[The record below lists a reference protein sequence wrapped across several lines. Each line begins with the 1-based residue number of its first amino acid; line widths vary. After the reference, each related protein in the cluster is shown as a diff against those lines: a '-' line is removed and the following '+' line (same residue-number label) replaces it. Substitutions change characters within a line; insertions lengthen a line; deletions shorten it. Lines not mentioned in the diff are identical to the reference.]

1 MERYTF
7 SPLQNNSNRF
17 ALFSRLILMD
27 KLKKGRGVHWDI
39 VLLSLLNSI
48 SGLFGGPWICAA
60 TVRAMSHLAALTVM
74 STTHAPGESPK
85 IVEIK
90 GNLPKLDKE
99 TLDVSLNTLMLKAE
113 TVCVTR
119 KFIN

>member
-1 MERYTF
+1 MFQLAY
-7 SPLQNNSNRF
+7 LGMQF
-17 ALFSRLILMD
+17 ATELKEVKSLFFFRLILMD

-48 SGLFGGPWICAA
+48 SGLFGAPWICAA

-85 IVEIK
+85 IVDIK
-90 GNLPKLDKE
+90 G
-99 TLDVSLNTLMLKAE
+99 
-113 TVCVTR
+113 
-119 KFIN
+119 

>member
-1 MERYTF
+1 
-7 SPLQNNSNRF
+7 
-17 ALFSRLILMD
+17 MD

-39 VLLSLLNSI
+39 VLLSLLNLI

-85 IVEIK
+85 IVDIK
-90 GNLPKLDKE
+90 GNRLLQSHSFYFQDHFSKISFFKGVKEKHHFDPLEKIVFVPFQTEDK
-99 TLDVSLNTLMLKAE
+99 K
-113 TVCVTR
+113 
-119 KFIN
+119 

>member
-1 MERYTF
+1 MVRYTF
-7 SPLQNNSNRF
+7 SPLQNDSNRS

-90 GNLPKLDKE
+90 GNLPKLH
-99 TLDVSLNTLMLKAE
+99 LL
-113 TVCVTR
+113 
-119 KFIN
+119 F